1 MTDNERDSPG
11 VVAPPPLIYLG
22 PLVLGLLLNERL
34 PVPFLPRKMT
44 RGLGWPLLGNGVLLM
59 NWFLWTLRSAGNPV
73 NPQKPVSSLVT
84 DGPLQYTRNPSYLS
98 MAMIYTGIAS
108 LASAF
113 WAILFLPATL
123 AVIRRGV
130 IEREERY
137 LERRFGEEYLR
148 YKGRVRRWI

>member
-11 VVAPPPLIYLG
+11 VVAPPPLIYPG

-44 RGLGWPLLGNGVLLM
+44 RGLGWPLLGSGVLLM
-59 NWFLWTLRSAGNPV
+59 TWFLWTLRSAGTPV